1 MSIFLLA
8 AGAAQAM
15 EVLVKELVGAQA
27 TVVVEPT
34 DTVARLK
41 AAVEEKLGVP
51 AVQQRLIFG
60 GKQLDDRKTLAE
72 CGITAGAV
80 VPLLNVPRGRRDPLA
95 DEQRRDPRPAP
106 AGQEGVGP

>member
-8 AGAAQAM
+8 SGAAQAM
-15 EVLVKELVGAQA
+15 EVVVKELTGAQA

-41 AAVEEKLGVP
+41 AAVEEKLGIP

-60 GKQLDDRKTLAE
+60 GKQLDERKTLAE
-72 CGITAGAV
+72 CGITAGALGH
-80 VPLLNVPRGRRDPLA
+80 LLEPPPRRRRPLA
-95 DEQRRDPRPAP
+95 GHQRPQPRERLAHRG
-106 AGQEGVGP
+106 AVF